1 MLSWWNRI
9 NENRMWICLQ
19 NIAHVVKAK
28 KKNTGWNST
37 FFVQDQAHIWQFNSA
52 VNINL

>member
-1 MLSWWNRI
+1 MSAKYST
-9 NENRMWICLQ
+9 CG
-19 NIAHVVKAK
+19 KSKK